1 MRSTGRVP
9 TWRHRKA
16 TVRRSDN
23 AGVGRPVG
31 GQPMAEHV
39 GGIRLARPEPSR
51 MPTASFPTLR

>member
-1 MRSTGRVP
+1 MP